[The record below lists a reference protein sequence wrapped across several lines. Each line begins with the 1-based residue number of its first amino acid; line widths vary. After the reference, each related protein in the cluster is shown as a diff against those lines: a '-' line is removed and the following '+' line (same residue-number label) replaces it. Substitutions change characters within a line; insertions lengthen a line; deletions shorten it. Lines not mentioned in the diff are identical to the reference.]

1 MNKLPWELIS
11 AVIVA
16 IFGSTGFW
24 TWLTQRK
31 ASNRDILSAVQEVRN
46 DVDKLRTKVDQ
57 MENQNAERSAVDAR
71 RHVINFNEELL
82 RDQRHS
88 KESFDMILS
97 DIDEYERYCA
107 SHPGFKN
114 NKATLSIEHI
124 KDCYRKAEKE
134 HDFL

>member
-1 MNKLPWELIS
+1 MNKIPWELIS

-24 TWLTQRK
+24 AWLSQRK
-31 ASNRDILSAVQEVRN
+31 ASNKDILNAVREVRG
-46 DVDKLRTKVDQ
+46 DVDQLRTKVDQ
-57 MENQNAERSAVDAR
+57 MEKSNDERSAVDAR
-71 RHVINFNEELL
+71 RHIINFNEELL

-88 KESFDMILS
+88 KESFDQVLS
-97 DIDEYERYCA
+97 DIDDYEKYCA
-107 SHPGFKN
+107 SHPTFRN
-114 NKATLSIEHI
+114 SKATLSIEHI

>member
-1 MNKLPWELIS
+1 MDRLPWELIA
-11 AVIVA
+11 AVITA

-31 ASNRDILSAVQEVRN
+31 ASNKDILSAVQEVRN

-88 KESFDMILS
+88 KESFDQVLG
-97 DIDEYERYCA
+97 DIDDYEKYCA
-107 SHPGFKN
+107 KHPNFRN
-114 NKATLSIEHI
+114 SKATLSIEHI

>member
-31 ASNRDILSAVQEVRN
+31 ASNKDILSAVQEVRN
-46 DVDKLRTKVDQ
+46 DVDQLRTKVDQ
-57 MENQNAERSAVDAR
+57 MERVNDERNAVEAR
-71 RHVINFNEELL
+71 RHIINFNEELL

-88 KESFDMILS
+88 KESFDMVLS
-97 DIDEYERYCA
+97 DIDDYERYCA

-114 NKATLSIEHI
+114 NKAALSIEHI